1 MRYRRRRPLR
11 ISFRLPARYRYGTRR
26 YRRKLG
32 ILLKILIA
40 LALIFLL
47 ISTIII
53 ITIHN
58 AAAQIEA
65 LARTDAREKVLLA
78 INAAVQLETDAGN
91 TNYDSLVSIER
102 GTDGSITAL
111 FIDTAKVNKLQSN
124 ISGNATINI
133 NNLLNTNLDINFG
146 DLMNS
151 VLFTGRWFRIPAR
164 VQSVSDMSARLVNDF
179 SEAGVNQTHHT
190 INLVIS
196 VDVTIL
202 IPKGTV
208 KTSVE
213 TIIPIAES
221 IIVGKIPNWYS

>member
-1 MRYRRRRPLR
+1 
-11 ISFRLPARYRYGTRR
+11 
-26 YRRKLG
+26 
-32 ILLKILIA
+32 
-40 LALIFLL
+40 
-47 ISTIII
+47 
-53 ITIHN
+53 
-58 AAAQIEA
+58 
-65 LARTDAREKVLLA
+65 
-78 INAAVQLETDAGN
+78 
-91 TNYDSLVSIER
+91 
-102 GTDGSITAL
+102 
-111 FIDTAKVNKLQSN
+111 
-124 ISGNATINI
+124 
-133 NNLLNTNLDINFG
+133 
-146 DLMNS
+146 MNS